1 MFGYIHSYQSKPDS
15 KITGARRVYEACR
28 KGLKG
33 REDIDWIDAT
43 QKYYSFNPLDTKKYF
58 LEDANYL
65 DNTFKSLN
73 SIAALVLDVIPL
85 YDRAFDSTYFW
96 WKPKFDAIK
105 HYDRVIVPSE
115 WVKKTLIE
123 DLGVQNEKIQ
133 VVKLGVDRKIF
144 RPKKINREIF
154 CRIYNI
160 DPEKRL
166 LGHVSFG
173 YPRKNLERLFT
184 VGSSD
189 PEAQILKVGDDPFTP
204 GVIQKI
210 GVQGQVKIL
219 PAMND
224 LELSEFYNVIDA
236 FVFPSTSEGFGLPA
250 LEAQACGCPTILS
263 NTTALA
269 EIIGPRGL
277 GVDPFSVDEIRAA
290 IEKVGERGENFTGWN
305 YGEEEWLNQFDW
317 KNIGHAVNDWLT

>member
-1 MFGYIHSYQSKPDS
+1 M
-15 KITGARRVYEACR
+15 
-28 KGLKG
+28 KG
-33 REDIDWIDAT
+33 RGDYDLIASHSKLYMDGK
-43 QKYYSFNPLDTKKYF
+43 KYYGKSEPQYNKKNF
-58 LEDANYL
+58 LEDANIL
-65 DNTFKSLN
+65 DDKFPNC
-73 SIAALVLDVIPL
+73 AALVLDVIPL

-133 VVKLGVDRKIF
+133 VVKLGVDREVF
-144 RPKKINREIF
+144 RPKKINREKW
-154 CRIYNI
+154 CKEKGI
-160 DPEKRL
+160 DPGLKL
-166 LGHVSFG
+166 LGHCSYG
-173 YPRKNLERLFT
+173 YPRKNIERLCQAICKT
-184 VGSSD
+184 SD
-189 PEAQILKVGDDPFTP
+189 TIFIKVGEDLFTP
-204 GVIQKI
+204 PIIQGFGGAIKSI
-210 GVQGQVKIL
+210 IL
-219 PAMND
+219 PAMTD

-236 FVFPSTSEGFGLPA
+236 FVFPSTSEGFGLPT

-277 GVDPFSVDEIRAA
+277 GVDPFSLDEIRGA